1 MNISSEPKNKTVV
14 VLSRNYSTGLSVIR
28 SLGTQGYTVDLVA
41 SAPKEGAS
49 SFIAASKFVR
59 NSYEAVSKKVKDE
72 DDTELVEILKTY
84 ENENGERYVLIPTD
98 DYTASVMDAHKEE
111 LESTFLMPG
120 IVGGRPG
127 SLIHMMDKSVQGEI
141 ARKVGIT
148 TPEEWVVSLRE
159 EEPEIPS
166 DMLYPCFVKPLGS
179 IGGYKQEMA
188 RCDSPEEL
196 KEHLLK
202 MKESFSNRSVLVQKF
217 INIDKEYDIE
227 GVCIDDE
234 IILSGVIYKEY
245 VAQYDRG
252 VPLYGEMM
260 PLDILGDF
268 VDKIKDFL
276 KEFHY
281 FGMFDLGINKV
292 GDEFWFNELN
302 LRSGG
307 TNYVYFESG
316 CNLSEIFVKSALGE
330 TITEEDRTIEEFGKK
345 YLYEKVAWDDR
356 FHGYLPKD
364 DLQRMIETADIHI
377 MVNDY
382 DPVPGDTFNETVQEE
397 ERKIRNREIREK
409 HISSVME
416 KSGWDRDI
424 VRENIKNARAN
435 FKVSYKE
442 YDQFD
447 LWKFE
452 PEEQEEAYKKAV
464 AKKERIAKQ
473 REECIEQAMDLAGW
487 EREYAIEQINE
498 ARKRLGVSYNVY
510 RKNNFCLMTPEEQDE
525 EYEKI
530 KLRKAEEQ

>member
-1 MNISSEPKNKTVV
+1 MGDLNKNEVLTV

-28 SLGTQGYTVDLVA
+28 SLGTQGYTVDLAA
-41 SAPKEGAS
+41 SAPREGAS
-49 SFIAASKFVR
+49 SFIAKSKFVR
-59 NSYEAVSKKVKDE
+59 SAHEAVAKKVKDE
-72 DDTELVEILKTY
+72 DDQELMDMLTAYREDQTPKK
-84 ENENGERYVLIPTD
+84 VLIPAD
-98 DYTASVMDAHKEE
+98 DYTASVMDFHKEE
-111 LESTFLMPG
+111 LKDIFLMPG
-120 IVGGRPG
+120 IITGEPG
-127 SLIHMMDKSVQGEI
+127 SLAHMMDKSVQGQI
-141 ARKVGIT
+141 ARRVGIR
-148 TPEEWVVSLRE
+148 TPLEWVVSLRE
-159 EEPEIPS
+159 EEIRIPE
-166 DMLYPCFVKPLGS
+166 DMVYPCYVKPLGS

-188 RCDSPEEL
+188 RCDDKEAL
-196 KEHLLK
+196 LEHLLK
-202 MKESFSNRSVLVQKF
+202 LREAFSNRSVLVQEF
-217 INIDKEYDIE
+217 VNIDKEYDIE
-227 GVCIDDE
+227 GVCIDDK

-252 VPLYGEMM
+252 VPLYGDME
-260 PLDILGDF
+260 PLDILGGF
-268 VDKIKDFL
+268 IDKIEAFL
-276 KEFHY
+276 REFHY

-316 CNLSEIFVKSALGE
+316 CNLSEIFVKAALGE
-330 TITEEDRTIEEFGKK
+330 EITEEECRIREFGKK
-345 YLYEKVAWDDR
+345 YLYEKVAWDDY
-356 FHGYLPKD
+356 FHKTLTRD
-364 DLQRMIETADIHI
+364 ELQSMIDNADIHI

-382 DPVPGDTFNETVQEE
+382 DPVPGDLFNEEVHEE
-397 ERKIRNREIREK
+397 ERKIKNREIREK
-409 HISSVME
+409 HIASVME
-416 KSGWDRDI
+416 KSGWDRDT

-452 PEEQEEAYKKAV
+452 PEEQEDAYNKAV
-464 AKKERIAKQ
+464 AKKERIARQ

-498 ARKRLGVSYNVY
+498 ARKRLGVSYNIY

-530 KLRKAEEQ
+530 KMRKAEEQ